1 MLSAFGM
8 IKSAKN
14 VFAMAI
20 SRLIFQVIFRGVT
33 WVGIWIMMPTNSS
46 GYELIL
52 KLTDPLLRGLI
63 WDF

>member
-1 MLSAFGM
+1 
-8 IKSAKN
+8 
-14 VFAMAI
+14 MAI